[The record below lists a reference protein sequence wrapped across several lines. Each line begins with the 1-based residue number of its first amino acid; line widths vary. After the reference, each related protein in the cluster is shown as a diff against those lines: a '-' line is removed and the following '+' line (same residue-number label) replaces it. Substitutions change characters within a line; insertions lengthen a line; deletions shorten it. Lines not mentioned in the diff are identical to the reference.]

1 MLKTAY
7 QHYLLRTSNPQKWK
21 SIKHQA
27 KKLDGGHTMP
37 NQVKVLTLLGSPR
50 KKGNSTTLA
59 NQISKGAESNGAFV
73 DSIYLNG
80 LKIKPCQGCYGC
92 QKPDAKGCV
101 VDDDMQTIYPKL
113 RETERWIIASP
124 VYWFSMSAQTKLFMD
139 RCFAMWNDA
148 RNENWLKDKKIAI
161 AMSYGDSDAFNS
173 GCVNALRSFQDAY
186 AYVGARI
193 VGMVYGS
200 AEASGEIKSNTVLM
214 TQAEELGKRLTR

>member
-1 MLKTAY
+1 M
-7 QHYLLRTSNPQKWK
+7 QNE
-21 SIKHQA
+21 IK
-27 KKLDGGHTMP
+27 
-37 NQVKVLTLLGSPR
+37 VVTLLGSPR

-59 NQISKGAESNGAFV
+59 SQIIKGAESNGAAV
-73 DSIYLNG
+73 DTVFLNR

-113 RETERWIIASP
+113 READRWIIASP

-148 RNENWLKDKKIAI
+148 RGENWLKGKKIAI

-200 AEASGEIKSNTVLM
+200 AESPGEIASNAALM
-214 TQAEELGKRLTR
+214 TQAEKLGKQLMH